1 MWIFEWLSIY
11 KFKIIIIIFSLFLV
25 YYILTRFYGLFAI
38 YNCLTRDFIWKVAN
52 GKLSN
57 CFSSEPS
64 SCKNIDKNGIY
75 GFCYDPDYYGV
86 GTGEERGPYG
96 YNCTDWIFDKDEC
109 YPQTCELA
117 NNSKKWGWCL
127 DNNRAYR
134 GTSCGP
140 DKSYGVNCKKWIWN
154 DIPGC
159 PKKCIKLIPSKSKV
173 SKVLP
178 MCPKKK
184 NLQKC
189 PMKKDDQCIC
199 E

>member
-1 MWIFEWLSIY
+1 MVVQGFTLT
-11 KFKIIIIIFSLFLV
+11 FNFLQNTYSGTAV
-25 YYILTRFYGLFAI
+25 CW
-38 YNCLTRDFIWKVAN
+38 YNN
-52 GKLSN
+52 KL
-57 CFSSEPS
+57 
-64 SCKNIDKNGIY
+64 
-75 GFCYDPDYYGV
+75 
-86 GTGEERGPYG
+86 
-96 YNCTDWIFDKDEC
+96 
-109 YPQTCELA
+109 ELA
-117 NNSKKWGWCL
+117 NTSKKWGWCL

-154 DIPGC
+154 DVQSC
-159 PKKCIKLIPSKSKV
+159 PKKCTQSIPSKVSKV

-189 PMKKDDQCIC
+189 PMKKEEQCIC